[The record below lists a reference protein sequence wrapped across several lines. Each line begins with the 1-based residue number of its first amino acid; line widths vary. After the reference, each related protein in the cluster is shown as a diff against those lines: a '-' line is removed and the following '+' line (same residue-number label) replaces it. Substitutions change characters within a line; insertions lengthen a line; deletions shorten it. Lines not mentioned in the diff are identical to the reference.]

1 MHQAKFNYLQ
11 IQNKISK
18 HFTLLV
24 LIGIAANA
32 LGLFNEIMEPDG
44 ALYASIAKYIAK
56 NNDWINLYGYGTDWL
71 DKPHFPF
78 WAAALSYKIFGFT
91 AFAYKLPSFICFLLG
106 CYYTFKLT
114 QKIYCTQTAQLATI
128 IYITSLHVILSN
140 YDVRAEGYLT
150 AFIIAAIYHL
160 YNAQKNNWFTNILFA
175 SLFTALAIMTKG
187 IFVFISIGS
196 GFVIYWILS
205 KQYKQFINL
214 KWYLYVLLSLVFIF
228 PELYSLYQ
236 QFDVHPEKIVFGK
249 TNVSGLKFFFWD
261 SQFGRFFNTGPIQGS
276 GDITFFVH
284 TTLWA
289 FLPWAF
295 YLIYAIV
302 NGIKNIKNNKTN
314 EAVIIYSSALCSFIL
329 FSVSKF
335 QLPHYIVIIFPL
347 LAIIV
352 SRYLM
357 CNAQK
362 FTTLLQYTQHIVF
375 IVLLVL
381 VTLLSFVFKLDNTIL
396 CCSILT
402 IVALIYFIKLKEKTL
417 FNIVVKGAIFGTML
431 SVFLNLFFYP
441 QLMQYQAGMMAG
453 KWQQKNASKE
463 VIPMF
468 RCNEFSFEFY
478 GNTQMKRENY
488 AAELFANKQKS
499 KVFIPVK
506 EIENINKDS
515 FAIKHFETFQYFH
528 ITELTPKFLN
538 YKTRHETLDSFAIVE
553 ISKKY

>member
-1 MHQAKFNYLQ
+1 MN

-24 LIGIAANA
+24 IIGIAANA
-32 LGLFNEIMEPDG
+32 LGLFNNIMEPDG

-56 NNDWINLYGYGTDWL
+56 NNDWVNLYGYGSDWL

-91 AFAYKLPSFICFLLG
+91 AFAYKLPSFICFLMG

-114 QKIYCTQTAQLATI
+114 QKIYCKQTAQLATI

-140 YDVRAEGYLT
+140 FDVRAEGYLT
-150 AFIIAAIYHL
+150 AFIIASIYHL
-160 YNAQKNNWFTNILFA
+160 YKAEKKDWFRNIVA
-175 SLFTALAIMTKG
+175 AALFTAFAIMTKG
-187 IFVFISIGS
+187 IFVLVTIGS
-196 GFVIYWILS
+196 GFVVYWILS

-214 KWYLYVLLSLVFIF
+214 KWYLYILLSFVFIF
-228 PELYSLYQ
+228 PELYCLYQ
-236 QFDVHPEKIVFGK
+236 QFDLHPEKIVFGK

-261 SQFGRFFNTGPIQGS
+261 SQFGRFFNTGPIQGN
-276 GDITFFVH
+276 GDISFFIH

-295 YLIYAIV
+295 YLVYAIAKS
-302 NGIKNIKNNKTN
+302 IKKIKTTQIN
-314 EAVIIYSSALCSFIL
+314 ESVIICSSAICSFIL

-347 LAIIV
+347 FAIV
-352 SRYLM
+352 VARYLM
-357 CNAQK
+357 CSASK
-362 FTTLLQYTQHIVF
+362 SIKLLQYTQHTIF
-375 IVLLVL
+375 IVLFILIA
-381 VTLLSFVFKLDNTIL
+381 LLSFIFKLNNAIL
-396 CCSILT
+396 CCLILGIT
-402 IVALIYFIKLKEKTL
+402 TVIYFIKLKEKTL
-417 FNIVVKGAIFGTML
+417 FNIVVKSLIFGVML

-453 KWQQKNASKE
+453 KWQQKSVPNE

-488 AAELFANKQKS
+488 AAKLLANKQKS
-499 KVFIPVK
+499 KVFVPVK
-506 EIENINKDS
+506 EITNIDKDS
-515 FAIKHFETFQYFH
+515 FAIKNLETFQYFH
-528 ITELTPKFLN
+528 ITELTPTFLN
-538 YKTRHETLDSFAIVE
+538 YKTRSKTLDSFAIVE
-553 ISKKY
+553 ISKRY

>member
-1 MHQAKFNYLQ
+1 MQ

-24 LIGIAANA
+24 LIGVAANA

-78 WAAALSYKIFGFT
+78 WAAALSYKVFGFT

-106 CYYTFKLT
+106 CYYIFNLT
-114 QKIYCTQTAQLATI
+114 KKIYCTQTAQLATI
-128 IYITSLHVILSN
+128 IYITSLHIILSN

-160 YNAQKNNWFTNILFA
+160 YNAQKSNWFTNILFA

-352 SRYLM
+352 ARYLM
-357 CNAQK
+357 YNAQK
-362 FTTLLQYTQHIVF
+362 FIKLLQYTQHIVF
-375 IVLLVL
+375 IVLFVL
-381 VTLLSFVFKLDNTIL
+381 ITLLSFVFKLDNAIL

-417 FNIVVKGAIFGTML
+417 FNIVVKGVIFGTML

-453 KWQQKNASKE
+453 KWQQKNAANE
-463 VIPMF
+463 MIPMF

-488 AAELFANKQKS
+488 VAELLANKQKS

-515 FAIKHFETFQYFH
+515 FAIKHFKTFQYFH

-538 YKTRHETLDSFAIVE
+538 HKTRYEALDSFAIVE